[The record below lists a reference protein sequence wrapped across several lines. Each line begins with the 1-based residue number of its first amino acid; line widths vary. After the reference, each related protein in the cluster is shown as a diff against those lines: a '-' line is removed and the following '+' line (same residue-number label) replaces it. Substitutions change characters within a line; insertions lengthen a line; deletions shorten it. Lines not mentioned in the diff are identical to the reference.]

1 MFSASLL
8 FVMTNI
14 KINST
19 VNDNTAEVALFN
31 LRKII
36 AITNIDAKL
45 LSYTTWADKV
55 VMSRSPF
62 YNFSWGPVTAKIMKF
77 RSGPKYLHEMS

>member
-1 MFSASLL
+1 
-8 FVMTNI
+8 MTNI

-62 YNFSWGPVTAKIMKF
+62 YNFS
-77 RSGPKYLHEMS
+77 